1 MTSMNSIQL
10 RSSAILEFWVRLLCL
25 LNSYIISLHN
35 EDIIV
40 PALYFQHARLL
51 LLHVEYLV
59 LSSRHVYPI
68 FRMQNIFNTPI
79 VCVLV

>member
-1 MTSMNSIQL
+1 MLQMSCY
-10 RSSAILEFWVRLLCL
+10 V
-25 LNSYIISLHN
+25 ISLHDQ
-35 EDIIV
+35 DIMA
-40 PALYFQHARLL
+40 ALHFQHARLL